1 MLKIFAPA
9 SELARRTA
17 TTIIQFH
24 TDFPQ
29 FIFDQTLLQPASE
42 FVTRGKLFRGALCLS
57 VTQALAQSAQ
67 PSPAAWSAA
76 VALELAG
83 SALLIQDDITDQA
96 ELRRNAPALHKHY
109 ETCMPKTSPPIPLAG
124 ESLAMYVSDVLF
136 FLATKT
142 LTAAEC
148 PAEMRLKLLN
158 VMSQEIATLAL
169 SQSEELRFTALALE
183 DPAVTETAII
193 QIMVGKTARYTAQW
207 PLHFAGILAGV
218 DTATQATL
226 QTVGQAM
233 GLVFQLSD
241 DRLGLFGD
249 EAKTGKDTDS
259 DAKAGK
265 KTLYALYAHHRLAG
279 ADAKLFSQ
287 LYGKADLTAAELV
300 KLQDLLQRTGVVATV
315 DAVTN
320 RYVQEA
326 KAAIKSLSAWP
337 EVQNILTET
346 VDFLATREK

>member
-1 MLKIFAPA
+1 MFKILAPA
-9 SELARRTA
+9 PELARRTA
-17 TTIIQFH
+17 AAITQFQA
-24 TDFPQ
+24 DFPQ
-29 FIFDQTLLQPASE
+29 FAFDQRLLQPASE
-42 FVTRGKLFRGALCLS
+42 FVTRGKLFRGSVCLS
-57 VTQALAQSAQ
+57 VAQAFTQSPQ
-67 PSPAAWSAA
+67 PTAAAWSAA

-109 ETCMPKTSPPIPLAG
+109 ATCLPETATPIKLAG

-142 LTAAEC
+142 LTEAAC
-148 PAEMRLKLLN
+148 LAETRLTLLN

-169 SQSEELRFTALALE
+169 SQSEELRFTVLSLS
-183 DPAVTETAII
+183 DPAVTETEII
-193 QIMVGKTARYTAQW
+193 KIMIGKTARYTAQW
-207 PLHFAGILAGV
+207 PLQFAGILAGV
-218 DTATQATL
+218 DQATQATL
-226 QTVGQAM
+226 QAIGQAM

-249 EAKTGKDTDS
+249 STKTGKDDDS

-265 KTLYALYAHHRLAG
+265 KTLYALYAYQRLSG
-279 ADAKLFSQ
+279 AEANIFSQ
-287 LYGKADLTAAELV
+287 LYGKADLTAGELQT
-300 KLQDLLQRTGVVATV
+300 LQDLLQQTGITAAV
-315 DAVTN
+315 DQVTA

-326 KAAIKSLSAWP
+326 KQAIHTLAAWP
-337 EVQNILTET
+337 ELQALLTET